1 MVEVIVCLGN
11 NKDVYEIV
19 KRIGLRY
26 GCRLPEDTPDGDG
39 VYFADQN
46 WKKPNLDNY
55 LRSIQKHKPHI
66 ATVIDIESEPLFD
79 EAMRWAYAISNCV
92 NQIIMIPKI
101 EGVIDRLPCEIN
113 DAEVILGYSVPTSH
127 GGTPIPI
134 SRFAHRKVHL
144 LGGSPHKQLNL
155 ARENKLLVNSID
167 NNYIWMK
174 ASKFGEYWTG
184 KMNGETRQW
193 LRGANRLDAFEKSCL
208 NLLRA
213 WNDYDPHCIR
223 FASSS

>member
-11 NKDVYEIV
+11 NKDVYEII
-19 KRIGLRY
+19 RRTGLRY

-79 EAMRWAYAISNCV
+79 EAMRWAYAISNHV
-92 NQIIMIPKI
+92 RQIIMIPKI
-101 EGVIDRLPCEIN
+101 ESAIERIPYEIN
-113 DAEVILGYSVPTSH
+113 GSEIVLGYSVPTSH
-127 GGTPIPI
+127 GGTPISI
-134 SRFAHRKVHL
+134 AQFVHRKVHL
-144 LGGSPHKQLNL
+144 LGGSPHKQLKL
-155 ARENKLLVNSID
+155 ARENKLAINSID

-174 ASKFGEYWTG
+174 ANKFGEYWTG
-184 KMNGETRQW
+184 KMNGESRTWIRSSM
-193 LRGANRLDAFEKSCL
+193 LSGKGGRLDAFEKSCI

-213 WNDYDPHCIR
+213 WSTYV
-223 FASSS
+223 